1 MRNIIILFFIYLFVI
16 TADSQKSILNLALC
30 IDRIDSN
37 VKTDIK
43 MLTDSCTLV
52 TWVEGNDKS
61 WNNLEVIFGDGEIAN
76 SVPLAISVL
85 PEAFGINEGDSMV
98 FGTLLDEVRIWDSA
112 SSTETI
118 RECNNKP
125 LSPTHTQFK
134 TLVA

>member
-1 MRNIIILFFIYLFVI
+1 MRNIIILFFIYLFI
-16 TADSQKSILNLALC
+16 IKADSPKSNLNLALC
-30 IDRIDSN
+30 IDRIDIN
-37 VKTDIK
+37 VKTDIR
-43 MLTDSCTLV
+43 MHTDSCTLV
-52 TWVEGNDKS
+52 TWVEGNDKC

-112 SSTETI
+112 SSTKTI
-118 RECNNKP
+118 REWNNKA